1 MVIQGEFYQLIP
13 VDESSLFFDLKLLH
27 KIGGKNPREEFKD
40 AGYGLTLSTAIKK
53 CVQYALSNKFEVLT
67 LKEYLDEFQKTQA
80 EIGYNI
86 QKSSVRTCSPA
97 KQNVQG
103 SR

>member
-1 MVIQGEFYQLIP
+1 MVIQGEFFQLTP
-13 VDESSLFFDLKLLH
+13 VSEHSLLWDLKLLY
-27 KIGGKNPREEFKD
+27 KVGGKNPREEFKD
-40 AGYGLTLSTAIKK
+40 AGYGLTLTTAIKK